1 MVQLSSFQHLNVSSK
16 DPEKMSSN
24 PKANSSAVP
33 YIVALPSLLPSFVRE
48 RSRAS
53 LVSHCGCTAFL
64 SVHCVGQ
71 SRVPFE
77 QCALH
82 GVWSALCACTRTE
95 TSSRFVHVC
104 TSLLMSCRI
113 GPTEKYDGEA
123 HIQWSSAGA
132 LQRGAAPRLSPL
144 ASSFAVQKKISF
156 ALSCASI
163 PPFPRGIV
171 TWALWNHSEHL
182 KKPLPTRNVN
192 IKTNSPSAMS
202 DSKSQSVQ
210 SAPKGNFYGGHT
222 PCQSLQ
228 SLLYSFLVSCAP
240 LSMVV
245 LDAHH
250 SQVSV
255 DGYKRDEQQHFFARV
270 RQAQFFRF
278 TEPR

>member
-24 PKANSSAVP
+24 PKAKFKRRPIHRCAT
-33 YIVALPSLLPSFVRE
+33 IAPSLLRPRKKPCQF
-48 RSRAS
+48 
-53 LVSHCGCTAFL
+53 
-64 SVHCVGQ
+64 GQ
-71 SRVPFE
+71 SLRVHSIPFCPLRWSTRVPFE

-82 GVWSALCACTRTE
+82 GVWCALCACTRTE

-171 TWALWNHSEHL
+171 TWAFWNHSEHL

-192 IKTNSPSAMS
+192 IKINSPSAMS

-210 SAPKGNFYGGHT
+210 SAPKGDFYGGHT
-222 PCQSLQ
+222 PCQSWQ

-240 LSMVV
+240 LAMVV

-255 DGYKRDEQQHFFARV
+255 DGYKRDEQQHFFARE
-270 RQAQFFRF
+270 RQDQFF
-278 TEPR
+278 